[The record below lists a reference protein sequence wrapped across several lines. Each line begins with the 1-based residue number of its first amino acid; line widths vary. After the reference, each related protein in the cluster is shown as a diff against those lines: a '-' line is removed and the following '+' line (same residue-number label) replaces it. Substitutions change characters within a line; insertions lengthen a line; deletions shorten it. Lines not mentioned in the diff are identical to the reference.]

1 MEDGAAGSMSVPE
14 PPVTELPVPE
24 PGPTRSATVELVV
37 GGMHCQSCAE
47 LIEETLTGDPAVRH
61 ATVDLD
67 AARASVTYDPATL
80 TVDDLCAAVT
90 GVGYRATRAAPAA
103 PGS

>member
-1 MEDGAAGSMSVPE
+1 MEDGAAGSMSVAELPVTE
-14 PPVTELPVPE
+14 LPVTELPVPE

-67 AARASVTYDPATL
+67 AARA
-80 TVDDLCAAVT
+80 AVT

>member
-1 MEDGAAGSMSVPE
+1 MGLLNLFRTKNGADMNETGTNRNNALATWAGQFIEAVEALERPA
-14 PPVTELPVPE
+14 PLP
-24 PGPTRSATVELVV
+24 ATP
-37 GGMHCQSCAE
+37 A
-47 LIEETLTGDPAVRH
+47 LTGDPAVRH